1 VSDALAGWG
10 SEMNHRKMI
19 QAHRRRPCVLG
30 RIVSGTI
37 VNAGHTSIH
46 RFSVNWAV
54 AQSRS
59 LLSKGR
65 YAELDQRMNGFQQDY
80 RNGSLDEV
88 TLLQAFGAFSIVDP
102 ALQSNFDAWIAA
114 YPSSYAAH
122 LARGICYFKYGV
134 QTRGKRF
141 IEHTTQEQIR
151 GMRFYLSKSRLDLQ
165 TSLAMNAKP
174 MVSYHYLIRIGME
187 FGELDANRAL
197 LDAALKLESV
207 ALIVRRPYLNSL
219 ETRWRGSLEA
229 MLAFMH
235 ESRNA
240 GLTDSQLAVLQ
251 KLVDGERERLKRR
264 QRDVDSTTADRD

>member
-1 VSDALAGWG
+1 MMQV
-10 SEMNHRKMI
+10 
-19 QAHRRRPCVLG
+19 HRRRRCVSG

-37 VNAGHTSIH
+37 VNAGYTSIY
-46 RFSVNWAV
+46 RFSVTWAV

-59 LLSKGR
+59 LLSKAR

-114 YPSSYAAH
+114 YPNSYAAH
-122 LARGICYFKYGV
+122 LARGICYFKCGV

-151 GMRFYLSKSRLDLQ
+151 GMRFYLSKSRLDLHA
-165 TSLAMNAKP
+165 SLAMNDKP
-174 MVSYHYLIRIGME
+174 MVSYNYLIRIGYLTRIGTE
-187 FGELDANRAL
+187 FGEADANRAL
-197 LDAALKLESV
+197 LDAALELDSV
-207 ALIVRRPYLNSL
+207 ALIARRPYLNSL
-219 ETRWRGSLEA
+219 ETRRGGSLEA
-229 MLAFMH
+229 MLAFMQ

-264 QRDVDSTTADRD
+264 QIEIDQTAADPG